1 VRLKLDYVAGQRNNA
16 AHSIPLYSR
25 SGRRE
30 PIGARSGSFSDL
42 LGDDIAMAGAAS
54 V

>member
-16 AHSIPLYSR
+16 VYSIPLYSR

-30 PIGARSGSFSDL
+30 AIGSGSFSDL